1 MCTPPTWKFQHFL
14 ESNYWTWMEE
24 NGIKSIAAWGNIVSH
39 IKTFLSKIQLLHIIV
54 IKESKGKIPVSS
66 KYLSDR
72 KDIFLKIS
80 TAQSQLL
87 YNLIVQWIVNNMSL
101 FLLNDKFIHILF
113 FLSDL
118 QAQNEEEDKSAEEDK
133 KC

>member
-1 MCTPPTWKFQHFL
+1 MIYLWTICVYSPHLKIPTL
-14 ESNYWTWMEE
+14 
-24 NGIKSIAAWGNIVSH
+24 
-39 IKTFLSKIQLLHIIV
+39 V

-72 KDIFLKIS
+72 KDIFLKIY

-118 QAQNEEEDKSAEEDK
+118 QAQNEEEDKAAEEDQ